1 VYSAR
6 LAVRSLDVQTY
17 IWHADLT
24 GMYLAQQ
31 LIDAAD
37 RGVKVRLLVD
47 DMDARAKNAGFAAL
61 AAHSN
66 IDVRLF
72 NPFASRTGMLGL
84 IGEGLSNFGRVNRR
98 MHNKSW
104 IADNRIALVGGRNIG
119 DEYYGASD
127 GVNFVDLDAE
137 SARWC
142 AMHGLFDKY
151 WNSALIE
158 SLDAASVS
166 ATELD
171 RLRALLSSHAQDAAN
186 SRYATELRAGDS
198 EAPRRGRLAG
208 AMVVDVHV
216 RLGRSA
222 EGDDDGTERS
232 AHSCRSGIT
241 AVGQVGADGYHGYLT
256 VFRTRRDGYRCNGY
270 GGRGGQ
276 ARARVD
282 ELARRQRCR
291 CCARRIL
298 ASSQASARRRRE
310 SVRT

>member
-1 VYSAR
+1 MRWFHRVLICGFISSLAACAQLQPRPDLPFDAVIPLSENGPLDRSIAPAEAQRPGQSAFRLVIEGPEAFAIRVYSAR

-84 IGEGLSNFGRVNRR
+84 IGEGLTNFGRVNRR

-119 DEYYGASD
+119 NEYFGAND
-127 GVNFVDLDAE
+127 GVNFVDLDFAMIGPVVRDAKGLNRRT
-137 SARWC
+137 SMFWC
-142 AMHGLFDKY
+142 AASAANPAFLARASMSST
-151 WNSALIE
+151 NSLTLTPR
-158 SLDAASVS
+158 SAASIS
-166 ATELD
+166 
-171 RLRALLSSHAQDAAN
+171 
-186 SRYATELRAGDS
+186 
-198 EAPRRGRLAG
+198 
-208 AMVVDVHV
+208 
-216 RLGRSA
+216 
-222 EGDDDGTERS
+222 
-232 AHSCRSGIT
+232 
-241 AVGQVGADGYHGYLT
+241 
-256 VFRTRRDGYRCNGY
+256 
-270 GGRGGQ
+270 
-276 ARARVD
+276 
-282 ELARRQRCR
+282 
-291 CCARRIL
+291 CCARYIPVR
-298 ASSQASARRRRE
+298 SACQM
-310 SVRT
+310 